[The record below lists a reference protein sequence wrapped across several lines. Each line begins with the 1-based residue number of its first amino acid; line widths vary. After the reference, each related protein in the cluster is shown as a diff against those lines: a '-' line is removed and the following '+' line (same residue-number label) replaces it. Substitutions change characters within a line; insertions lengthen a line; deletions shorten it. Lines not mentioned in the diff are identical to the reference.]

1 MEFLKEMI
9 NFQQDFDT
17 LQLLE
22 DLGNLKEID
31 PKFIKALKNSYS
43 TGKYDDKGQ
52 WRTFERS
59 LLSTRAGRGSKV
71 EEKALSTAKAI
82 ATEFETDPSV
92 IALVIFDKKTG
103 VQYGIIAEQKPK
115 AYKQERTLKVMIN
128 VKAISGKGATPDMM
142 KSVREYFADKVK
154 VHSFD
159 IDQIGQVTT
168 DFTSGKVYNA
178 LNHLNKFLKSPER
191 ELAVKVIHSDEER
204 PTIRK
209 ERSSARSGM
218 IPIKLDGKAKED
230 FINQAKR
237 SLSVRLDKYKSEK
250 IRNSNSNVDMADFM
264 EVVKEKGYLDKFM
277 VDGYIYEY
285 YRDSFN
291 FNNMRSGKHKD
302 ARWESDTSYVTY
314 KIDDDAPEYSEVRR
328 QYWEKTSELRDLGT
342 DEEAYQKE
350 RDKLKKRLKL
360 PPNYIKVFFDFEGG
374 RIVPYKIEL
383 ESNN

>member
-9 NFQQDFDT
+9 NFQQDFSDM
-17 LQLLE
+17 QLLE

-31 PKFIKALKNSYS
+31 PRFIKALKKSYN
-43 TGKYDDKGQ
+43 TGKYDDKGN
-52 WRTFERS
+52 WRNFERS
-59 LLSTRAGRGSKV
+59 FLSPRAGRGSKV
-71 EEKALSTAKAI
+71 EEKDLSTAKAI
-82 ATEFETDPSV
+82 ANEFETDPSV
-92 IALVIFDKKTG
+92 IALVVFDKKTNI
-103 VQYGIIAEQKPK
+103 QYGIIAEQNPK
-115 AYKQERTLKVMIN
+115 AYKQERILKVIIN
-128 VKAISGKGATPDMM
+128 TKAIAGPGANPDML

-159 IDQIGQVTT
+159 IDQFGVLST

-178 LNHLNKFLKSPER
+178 LNHLNKFLKSPEK

-204 PTIRK
+204 PAKRK
-209 ERSSARSGM
+209 ERSAARSGL
-218 IPIKLDGKAKED
+218 IPVKLDGKAKED

-237 SLSVRLDKYKSEK
+237 SLAVRLDKYKSEK
-250 IRNSNSNVDMADFM
+250 IRNSNSNIDMADFM

-277 VDGYIYEY
+277 VNGFIYEY

-302 ARWESDTSYVTY
+302 ARYESDASYVTY
-314 KIDDDAPEYSEVRR
+314 RIDDDAPEYSELRR
-328 QYWEKTSELRDLGT
+328 AYWEKTSDLKDLGT
-342 DEEAYQKE
+342 DGEAFQKE
-350 RDKLKKRLKL
+350 RDKLKKRMKL

-374 RIVPYKIEL
+374 KIVPYKIEL